1 MTFKELNLKDE
12 ILSAI
17 EELGYE
23 QPMPVQ
29 EKTIPFVLEQSADV
43 VALAQTGTGK
53 TAAFGLPLLNLIDP
67 DAERIQALVL
77 APTRELCIQITNDL
91 KNYAKYLKGVRIVP
105 VYGGEDIRVQLRQ
118 LDHTPQI
125 VVATPGRLIDLLKR
139 GKVNLEH
146 IHFLVL
152 DEADEMLNMGFK
164 EDIETILER
173 TPEDRRTML
182 FSATMPKEIAAIARN
197 YMKDFEE
204 ITVGTKNAGAEN
216 VDHIYYLCQAK
227 QRYEVLKRIAD
238 LNPDIY
244 GIVFCRTRQETKE
257 VAEKLMNDG
266 YNADALHGDLSQAQR
281 DTVMQKFRVRHIQL
295 LVATDVAARGLD
307 VSDLT
312 HVINYNLPD
321 DVEVYTHRSGRTGRA
336 GKKGVSVSIIHS
348 KEKFKIKQL
357 ERTLKKTF
365 EKRPIPNG
373 LEVCKKQLFHLIN
386 RMQQVEVNEEQIAP
400 YIGQI
405 MSQLE
410 YLDKEELLKRFVSLE
425 FNRFLDYYKDA
436 PDLNIPEKTKEDRD
450 KREGREGRSGGRGKK
465 TGEKVRLKI
474 KLGNQ
479 EGITPK
485 RLLGII
491 NDVTGDKSISIGS
504 IEITSKFSFF
514 DVYADQVNQLL
525 TATTEVAGTDEE
537 VPLLAEWESGLLKE
551 FVAPKSKR
559 EALFAQ
565 LCTIEWTGKLELF
578 FNPEPKAEQKKSLYE
593 RTMAMFQDNL
603 TNEAK
608 LTTQEETTIEL
619 VKQDVKALTRDNR
632 NELNELYQSRRAI
645 FDQEPSISKEWE
657 KYIYYED
664 NYAEPNFLLSLSKAV
679 LNLARSGDDSEELLE
694 RLTITL
700 DGTAQKILARSAT

>member
-67 DAERIQALVL
+67 DAERVQALVL

-118 LDHTPQI
+118 LDRTPQI

-525 TATTEVAGTDEE
+525 TAF
-537 VPLLAEWESGLLKE
+537 SRN
-551 FVAPKSKR
+551 S
-559 EALFAQ
+559 
-565 LCTIEWTGKLELF
+565 
-578 FNPEPKAEQKKSLYE
+578 
-593 RTMAMFQDNL
+593 NL
-603 TNEAK
+603 QVLEAK
-608 LTTQEETTIEL
+608 GSKSFEE
-619 VKQDVKALTRDNR
+619 
-632 NELNELYQSRRAI
+632 RRA
-645 FDQEPSISKEWE
+645 DR
-657 KYIYYED
+657 
-664 NYAEPNFLLSLSKAV
+664 
-679 LNLARSGDDSEELLE
+679 RSFGGDDWGGRRE
-694 RLTITL
+694 RR
-700 DGTAQKILARSAT
+700 DERPARRERRADFSDKPWRKGRERNYSGARKK

>member
-1 MTFKELNLKDE
+1 MTFRELNLKDE

-67 DAERIQALVL
+67 EAEQVQALVL

-146 IHFLVL
+146 ISFLVL

-216 VDHIYYLCQAK
+216 VEHIYYLCQAK

-238 LNPDIY
+238 MNPDIY

-348 KEKFKIKQL
+348 KDKFKIKQL

-405 MSQLE
+405 MNQLE

-436 PDLNIPEKTKEDRD
+436 PDLNIPEKTKESRE
-450 KREGREGRSGGRGKK
+450 KREGREGRAGGRGKK

-474 KLGNQ
+474 KLGDQ

-525 TATTEVAGTDEE
+525 TAFSRNSNQPV
-537 VPLLAEWESGLLKE
+537 L
-551 FVAPKSKR
+551 
-559 EALFAQ
+559 
-565 LCTIEWTGKLELF
+565 
-578 FNPEPKAEQKKSLYE
+578 
-593 RTMAMFQDNL
+593 
-603 TNEAK
+603 EAK
-608 LTTQEETTIEL
+608 GSKSFEE
-619 VKQDVKALTRDNR
+619 
-632 NELNELYQSRRAI
+632 RRGERRP
-645 FDQEPSISKEWE
+645 F
-657 KYIYYED
+657 
-664 NYAEPNFLLSLSKAV
+664 
-679 LNLARSGDDSEELLE
+679 GDDWGGRRE
-694 RLTITL
+694 RR
-700 DGTAQKILARSAT
+700 DERPARRERHPDFSDKPWRKGRERNYSGARKK